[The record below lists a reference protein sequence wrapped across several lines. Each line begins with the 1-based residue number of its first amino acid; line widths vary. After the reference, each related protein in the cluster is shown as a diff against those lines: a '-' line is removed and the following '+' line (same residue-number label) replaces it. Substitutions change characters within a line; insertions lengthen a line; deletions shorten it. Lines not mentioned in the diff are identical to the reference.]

1 MQNAH
6 SPAEPSPLVIQKVVL
21 GLTQPHFS
29 ILKSGAGLTPKFFLL
44 KSLYKAFSTPLWSV
58 LSYSPNLALNQQKLH
73 MQLKPLGDR
82 IVVKPATQEE
92 VTKSG
97 IVLPD
102 TVDKEKKEQGE
113 VIAIGTGEKIV
124 KLGLKL
130 GDLVLFGKY
139 SGDEVEVEDIEYK
152 ILKDEDVLA
161 ILQK

>member
-1 MQNAH
+1 
-6 SPAEPSPLVIQKVVL
+6 
-21 GLTQPHFS
+21 
-29 ILKSGAGLTPKFFLL
+29 
-44 KSLYKAFSTPLWSV
+44 
-58 LSYSPNLALNQQKLH
+58 

-130 GDLVLFGKY
+130 GDVVLFGKY
-139 SGDEVEVEDIEYK
+139 SGDEAKVDNVEYK

-161 ILQK
+161 VLTQ

>member
-1 MQNAH
+1 
-6 SPAEPSPLVIQKVVL
+6 
-21 GLTQPHFS
+21 
-29 ILKSGAGLTPKFFLL
+29 
-44 KSLYKAFSTPLWSV
+44 
-58 LSYSPNLALNQQKLH
+58 

-113 VIAIGTGEKIV
+113 VIAIGSGEKIA

-130 GDLVLFGKY
+130 GDVVLFGKY
-139 SGDEVEVEDIEYK
+139 SGDEVEVEDTEYK

-161 ILQK
+161 VLEK